1 MESLKEV
8 LGNVGDS
15 MSWRKTRK
23 AVTTLLFLLSIL
35 VVVQIISE
43 LKEYRFIGQ
52 GQNPIVATINVSG
65 IGEVFAIPDVG
76 KVTFSVVSTAK
87 TASAAQEASATDMN
101 RIIEALEKAG
111 VEEKDIKT
119 SNYNLYPKY
128 EYQRQVVNC
137 VVAPCPPINRQVQV
151 GFEVNQSVNVVIRDT
166 EKAGELIATAGELG
180 ATNIS
185 SLRFEVEDMD
195 EVREEARELAI
206 ADAKTKAKKL
216 ARDLDVRL
224 VKIVNYNDNQG
235 RGGFYD
241 GAVATLEA
249 FGGDTAV
256 KVAPQLPVGETKV
269 TSQISI
275 TYEIR

>member
-8 LGNVGDS
+8 LSSAGGA
-15 MSWRKTRK
+15 MSWRKMQKSLT
-23 AVTTLLFLLSIL
+23 ALLFLLSIL
-35 VVVQIISE
+35 VIVQVISE
-43 LKEYRFIGQ
+43 IKEYRFIGQ
-52 GQNPIVATINVSG
+52 GENPIVATINVSG
-65 IGEVFAIPDVG
+65 EGEVFAIPDVG

-87 TASAAQEASATDMN
+87 TAGEAQETSATDMN
-101 RIIEALEKAG
+101 RIIEALEDAG

-119 SNYNLYPKY
+119 SNYSLYPKY

-137 VVAPCPPINRQVQV
+137 ITVPCPPIGRQVQT

-206 ADAKTKAKKL
+206 KDARAKAKKL
-216 ARDLDVRL
+216 AKDLDVRL

-235 RGGFYD
+235 RGFYD
-241 GAVATLEA
+241 GGIATLEA
-249 FGGDTAV
+249 FGGDVAV
-256 KVAPQLPVGETKV
+256 KTAPQLPVGETKV